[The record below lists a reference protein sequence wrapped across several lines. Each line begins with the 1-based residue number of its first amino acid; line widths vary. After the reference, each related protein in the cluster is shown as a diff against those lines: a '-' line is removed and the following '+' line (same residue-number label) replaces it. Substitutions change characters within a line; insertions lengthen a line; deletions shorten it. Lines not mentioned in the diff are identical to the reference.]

1 MHRRDIPRDAFKTNT
16 QPSPNMPASEA
27 NYVCRFFT
35 GWLRWETSRTKK
47 KLRRVRTGKWSL
59 LYECILEGKTISKKR
74 VGTIIRIVSF
84 GDIFERNYRGIRF
97 AVECIYWK
105 EEEEEDSI
113 RLGGK
118 IRWTKWRKGERKEEK
133 KRKKGRVPGINKS
146 VKFYIIKD
154 FMDCD

>member
-1 MHRRDIPRDAFKTNT
+1 MLLKRTRNQAQICRPVKPITCADSSRVGYDEKRAERRRNF
-16 QPSPNMPASEA
+16 E
-27 NYVCRFFT
+27 
-35 GWLRWETSRTKK
+35 GWGQES
-47 KLRRVRTGKWSL
+47 WSL

-105 EEEEEDSI
+105 EEEEEGNI
-113 RLGGK
+113 RLGEK

-133 KRKKGRVPGINKS
+133 KWKKGRVPGINKS